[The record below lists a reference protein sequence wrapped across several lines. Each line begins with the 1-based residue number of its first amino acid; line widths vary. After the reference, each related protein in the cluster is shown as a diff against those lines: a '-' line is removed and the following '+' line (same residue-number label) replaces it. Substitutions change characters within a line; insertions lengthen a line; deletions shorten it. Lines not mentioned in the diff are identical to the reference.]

1 MLTETEKNI
10 INNDNPT
17 NQAVSAGTELY
28 DASANGLYVLTC
40 DIAADATGGKAVDI
54 PFACQVLFV
63 IVEAR
68 ATSGDGTAI
77 VKKGS
82 TAITDAIDMADDKTV
97 TVSGTIDDDESTLA
111 VSDTLTVESNGSD
124 DRGFVSIVVKKV

>member
-1 MLTETEKNI
+1 MLTEAEKNI
-10 INNDNPT
+10 LNNDNPT

-40 DIAADATGGKAVDI
+40 DITADATGEKAVTI

-68 ATSGDGTAI
+68 ATSGSGTATL
-77 VKKGS
+77 KKGA
-82 TAITDAIDMADDKTV
+82 TAITDAIIMAVDKAV
-97 TVSGTIDDDESTLA
+97 TVSGTIDDGQSTLA
-111 VSDTLTVESNGSD
+111 AGDTVTVDANGAN
-124 DRGFVSIVVKKV
+124 DRGLVSIVVKKV

>member
-28 DASANGLYVLTC
+28 DASANGLYVLPC
-40 DIAADATGGKAVDI
+40 DIAADASEGKAVDI

-68 ATSGDGTAI
+68 AANSDGTAT
-77 VKKGS
+77 VKKGT
-82 TAITDAIDMADDKTV
+82 TAITDAIDMAVDKAV

-111 VSDTLTVESNGSD
+111 VSDTVTVESNDSD